1 MPRAIGWPFMNVA
14 RACVD
19 FLAHCRVAKNL
30 SAHSLRAYGID
41 LKEFERFV
49 SPESDIAAIDRQQLR
64 RYLSHLFET
73 RRLKETSVKRRMACL
88 KVMFRW
94 LELDEAIPISP
105 FHRLDVRI
113 RLPKR
118 LPRNLTEDEVRRLR
132 RTALERVGLSGRI
145 TEAKALRVAKRTD
158 PNAFTALVVLEV
170 LLCTGLRVGEL
181 VSISVADIDL
191 IERVITIMGK
201 GSRQRRV
208 FLPDDETAALVS
220 AYHAATAA
228 RRGAHD
234 GFVVTASGVPGTTQF
249 VRSLLRETAQEAG
262 ISRRITPHMLRHTAA
277 TRLLENGLDIRLVQ
291 RLLGHQSISTTEIY
305 TAVTDTSLKAA
316 IGRAAA
322 RMKGDG

>member
-1 MPRAIGWPFMNVA
+1 MNVA
-14 RACVD
+14 RACAD

-41 LKEFERFV
+41 LKEFEGFAGPGIEV
-49 SPESDIAAIDRQQLR
+49 AAVDRQLLR

-73 RRLKETSVKRRMACL
+73 RGLKETSVKRRIACL

-94 LELDEAIPISP
+94 LELDEVIPISP
-105 FHRLDVRI
+105 FHRLDARI

-118 LPRNLTEDEVRRLR
+118 LPRNLTDDEVRRLR
-132 RTALERVGLSGRI
+132 RTAMDRVGLTGRI
-145 TEAKALRVAKRTD
+145 TEAKALRIAKRAD
-158 PNAFTALVVLEV
+158 ADALTALVVLEV

-181 VSISVADIDL
+181 VSIRVPDIDL

-220 AYHAATAA
+220 AYRTATAS
-228 RRGAHD
+228 RRGAHER
-234 GFVVTASGVPGTTQF
+234 FVVTASGAPGTTQF
-249 VRSLLRETAQEAG
+249 VRSLLRETAAEAE
-262 ISRRITPHMLRHTAA
+262 IARRITPHMLRHTAA
-277 TRLLENGLDIRLVQ
+277 TRLLENGLDIRFVQ

-305 TAVTDTSLKAA
+305 TAVTDISLKAA

-322 RMKGDG
+322 RMKGGG

>member
-1 MPRAIGWPFMNVA
+1 MNVA
-14 RACVD
+14 RACAD

-30 SAHSLRAYGID
+30 SAHSLRAYAID
-41 LKEFERFV
+41 LKEFEGFAAPGTAV
-49 SPESDIAAIDRQQLR
+49 AAIDRQLLR

-73 RRLKETSVKRRMACL
+73 RGLKETSVKRRIACL

-94 LELDEAIPISP
+94 LELDEVIPISP
-105 FHRLDVRI
+105 FHRLDARI

-118 LPRNLTEDEVRRLR
+118 LPRNLTDDEVRRLR
-132 RTALERVGLSGRI
+132 RTAMDRAGLSGRI
-145 TEAKALRVAKRTD
+145 TETKALRVAKRTD
-158 PNAFTALVVLEV
+158 ANAFTALVVLEV

-181 VSISVADIDL
+181 VSIRVPDIDL

-220 AYHAATAA
+220 AYCTATAG
-228 RRGAHD
+228 RRGAHNR
-234 GFVVTASGVPGTTQF
+234 FVLTASGTPGATQF
-249 VRSLLRETAQEAG
+249 VRSLLRETATDAG
-262 ISRRITPHMLRHTAA
+262 IARRITPHMLRHTAA

-322 RMKGDG
+322 RMKGGG

>member
-1 MPRAIGWPFMNVA
+1 MNVA
-14 RACVD
+14 RACAD

-30 SAHSLRAYGID
+30 SAHSLRAYAID

-49 SPESDIAAIDRQQLR
+49 SPDTEVSAIDRQQLR
-64 RYLSHLFET
+64 RYLSHLFDK
-73 RRLKETSVKRRMACL
+73 RRLKETSVKRRIACL

-94 LELDEAIPISP
+94 LELDEVIAISP
-105 FHRLDVRI
+105 FHRLDARI

-118 LPRNLTEDEVRRLR
+118 LPRNLTDDEVRRLR
-132 RTALERVGLSGRI
+132 QVAMERAGLSGRI
-145 TEAKALRVAKRTD
+145 TEAKALRVARRTD
-158 PNAFTALVVLEV
+158 PNAFTTLVVLEV

-181 VSISVADIDL
+181 VSIRRADIDL
-191 IERVITIMGK
+191 TERVITIMGK

-220 AYHAATAA
+220 ACLAVTTSRPGPHAM
-228 RRGAHD
+228 
-234 GFVVTASGVPGTTQF
+234 FVVTPSGAPGTTAF
-249 VRSLLRETAQEAG
+249 VRSLLREAASEAG

-277 TRLLENGLDIRLVQ
+277 TRLLENGLDIRFVQ

-316 IGRAAA
+316 IGRAAG
-322 RMKGDG
+322 RMKGGG